1 MKIKTIVEEDLSNYK
16 FPSLLIGFPH
26 CSFKC
31 DIENGTK
38 LCQNSELVKEPNIEI
53 SYGEILNIYINNPF
67 TKAFVFGGLEPFDSY
82 FDMLEL
88 IKYIRLYID
97 DDIVIYT
104 GYNENEIYNEIN
116 DLKKYTNII
125 IKFGRFIPNQKKH
138 YDKLLGVELISNN
151 QYAKKIT

>member
-31 DIENGTK
+31 DIENGVK
-38 LCQNSELVKEPNIEI
+38 LCQNSKLVKEPNIEI
-53 SYGEILNIYINNPF
+53 SYGEILNIYINNLF
-67 TKAFVFGGLEPFDSY
+67 IKAFVFGGLEPFDSY

-138 YDKLLGVELISNN
+138 YDELLGVELISNN